1 MTSSAKL
8 IKDVQKWGYERGIT
22 KAENAHMQTMKTVEE
37 IGELAGAI
45 VRFDRESAVDAF
57 GDILV
62 TMILHN
68 ECLGRK
74 LDFILI
80 DGIESTVDFVPDV
93 FTAMNEFIAQLGKPD
108 LYTVTGMYDR
118 LKLLEVLRRA
128 TADHLSCEDFPILL
142 ECLQAVHDEIKDRKG
157 KMQGGVFVKE
167 DDLQPKPEEPTPEEE
182 KAELA
187 DEETKAGIDALAK
200 AVGTVVETE
209 SGTYEL
215 PPTVAPSAV
224 NDNSIETSRVVK
236 RKSRKKKDA
245 E

>member
-22 KAENAHMQTMKTVEE
+22 KPENAYMQTMKTIEE
-37 IGELAGAI
+37 TGELAGAI
-45 VRFDRESAVDAF
+45 VRSNRVSAVDAF

-93 FTAMNEFIAQLGKPD
+93 VTAMREFNAQLGKPA
-108 LYTVTGMYDR
+108 YSTASVMYDR
-118 LKLLEVLRRA
+118 LKALEVLRRA
-128 TADHLSCEDFPILL
+128 TADNFNCKTFPTLL
-142 ECLQAVHDEIKDRKG
+142 DCLQIVYNEIKDRKG

-167 DDLQPKPEEPTPEEE
+167 ADLQPKPEEPTPEEE
-182 KAELA
+182 KAELE
-187 DEETKAGIDALAK
+187 DEEIKAGIDALAT

-224 NDNSIETSRVVK
+224 NDNSIESSRVVK

>member
-1 MTSSAKL
+1 MMSSAKL
-8 IKDVQKWGYERGIT
+8 IKDVQKWGFERGVT
-22 KAENAHMQTMKTVEE
+22 EPENAHMQTMKTIEE
-37 IGELAGAI
+37 TGELAGAI

-80 DGIESTVDFVPDV
+80 DGIESTVNFVPDV
-93 FTAMNEFIAQLGKPD
+93 FTAMNDFISQLGKPD
-108 LYTVTGMYDR
+108 YYLATGMYDR
-118 LKLLEVLRRA
+118 LKLLEVLRSS
-128 TADHLSCEDFPILL
+128 TADHFNCATFPTLL
-142 ECLQAVHDEIKDRKG
+142 DCLQIAYNEIKDRKG

-167 DDLQPKPEEPTPEEE
+167 ADLQPKSEEPKPEEE

-187 DEETKAGIDALAK
+187 DEEIKAGIDALAK
-200 AVGTVVETE
+200 AVEDLAEMDKNT
-209 SGTYEL
+209 
-215 PPTVAPSAV
+215 
-224 NDNSIETSRVVK
+224 ETSRVVK

>member
-22 KAENAHMQTMKTVEE
+22 KPENAYMQTMKTIEE
-37 IGELAGAI
+37 TGELAGAI

-93 FTAMNEFIAQLGKPD
+93 FTAMREFNARLGEPA
-108 LYTVTGMYDR
+108 YNTTSEMYDR
-118 LKLLEVLRRA
+118 LKALEVLRRS
-128 TADHLSCEDFPILL
+128 TADHLNCEDFPILL
-142 ECLQAVHDEIKDRKG
+142 ECLQAAYDEIKDRKG
-157 KMQGGVFVKE
+157 KMQGGSFIKE
-167 DDLQPKPEEPTPEEE
+167 ADLPTEEPAPVEE

-187 DEETKAGIDALAK
+187 DAETKAGIDALAT
-200 AVGTVVETE
+200 AVET
-209 SGTYEL
+209 
-215 PPTVAPSAV
+215 SAAT
-224 NDNSIETSRVVK
+224 DKSTETSRVVK

>member
-22 KAENAHMQTMKTVEE
+22 EPENAHMQTMKTIEE
-37 IGELAGAI
+37 TGELAGAI
-45 VRFDRESAVDAF
+45 VRHNRESAVDAF

-74 LDFILI
+74 MDFILI

-93 FTAMNEFIAQLGKPD
+93 FTAMYEFITQLGKPD
-108 LYTVTGMYDR
+108 HHTASRMHDI
-118 LKLLEVLRRA
+118 LKSLEVLRSS
-128 TADHLSCEDFPILL
+128 TADHFKCATFPTLL
-142 ECLQAVHDEIKDRKG
+142 DCLQIAYNEIKDRQG
-157 KMQGGVFVKE
+157 KMEGGVFIKE
-167 DDLQPKPEEPTPEEE
+167 SDLQPKVEEPAPVEE
-182 KAELA
+182 KAELSTA
-187 DEETKAGIDALAK
+187 EIKAGVDALPT
-200 AVGTVVETE
+200 AVGTLAEMDKNT
-209 SGTYEL
+209 
-215 PPTVAPSAV
+215 
-224 NDNSIETSRVVK
+224 ETSRVVK